1 MAGSIAVHAE
11 LTLQVKTA
19 GARFL
24 GGRNKEKPP
33 VRVAKAVDKK
43 ADPGGAGMPC
53 NFNEGWCGRA
63 RRRQKQS
70 NYISARM
77 MRCNAVYLLSDV
89 SARHLFHCLTPH
101 SHYRPGVRG
110 WAERSFVG
118 VWTMGVTTGF
128 SVLRFGTSPCHFGT
142 ITGRGLLCCGL

>member
-89 SARHLFHCLTPH
+89 STQHLFKLIPLSLQWLSECWV
-101 SHYRPGVRG
+101 S
-110 WAERSFVG
+110 
-118 VWTMGVTTGF
+118 
-128 SVLRFGTSPCHFGT
+128 
-142 ITGRGLLCCGL
+142 LLPRHARLC